1 MRHRLKNA
9 HTFPLLV
16 FSFAGVFFS
25 DGTTVSADTDDITA
39 AVYPKYTLFPG
50 LADVSGHPRGPGSF
64 YKEEKLCRK

>member
-1 MRHRLKNA
+1 MMRHRLKNA

-39 AVYPKYTLFPG
+39 AVYPKYTF
-50 LADVSGHPRGPGSF
+50 VSRS
-64 YKEEKLCRK
+64 R

>member
-16 FSFAGVFFS
+16 FSFARLFFS

-39 AVYPKYTLFPG
+39 AVYPKYTF
-50 LADVSGHPRGPGSF
+50 VSRS
-64 YKEEKLCRK
+64 R